1 MPSKEFD
8 LIFARYFVLKLPRC
22 VEFSRVVTT
31 EKKKKS
37 FFRPVTNNE
46 FKFILERYCYKYTF
60 FFRKNFNPFCNTREN
75 SKLFGRSFNK
85 M

>member
-31 EKKKKS
+31 EKKKKKS

-46 FKFILERYCYKYTF
+46 FKFILERYCYTY
-60 FFRKNFNPFCNTREN
+60 
-75 SKLFGRSFNK
+75 SIYILF
-85 M
+85 